1 MPAASRWGA
10 HIHPIE
16 LDPSVRGLRPR
27 RPRQSDDELRRVPLL
42 AQQSK
47 QHESRVEAAWRPG
60 ADSRHLV
67 DDPAEPLGIDVEV
80 ASVDLL
86 PEAIDHL
93 RQRTTPHHPAHPHVR
108 RPHMR
113 RER

>member
-1 MPAASRWGA
+1 
-10 HIHPIE
+10 
-16 LDPSVRGLRPR
+16 
-27 RPRQSDDELRRVPLL
+27 
-42 AQQSK
+42 
-47 QHESRVEAAWRPG
+47 
-60 ADSRHLV
+60 V

-93 RQRTTPHHPAHPHVR
+93 RQRMTPHHPAHPHVR